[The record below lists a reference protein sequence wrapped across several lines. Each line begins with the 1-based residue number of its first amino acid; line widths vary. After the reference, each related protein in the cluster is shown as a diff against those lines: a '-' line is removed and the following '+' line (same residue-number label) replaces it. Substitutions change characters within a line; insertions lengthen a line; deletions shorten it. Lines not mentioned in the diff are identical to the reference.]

1 MEYGI
6 NILGIIP
13 LRKEPKDQSEM
24 VSQVL
29 FGQHFKI
36 LEIKPSWVCIQLADD
51 DYEGWICAKQYY
63 EITYEDYDNLNL
75 NDFPKVGDKLSY
87 LEETISGEKHPHTTR
102 KYTTLFSSR
111 HHSNKTKKIQVQW
124 RNC

>member
-36 LEIKPSWVCIQLADD
+36 LEIKPSWVRIQLADD
-51 DYEGWICAKQYY
+51 DYEGWICAKQYD
-63 EITYEDYDNLNL
+63 EITYEDYVNLNL
-75 NDFPKVGDKLSY
+75 NDFPKVGDKLGY
-87 LEETISGEKHPHTTR
+87 LEDVNTGKSTPLPTGS
-102 KYTTLFSSR
+102 TLP
-111 HHSNKTKKIQVQW
+111 
-124 RNC
+124 

>member
-13 LRKEPKDQSEM
+13 LRKEPQDQSEI
-24 VSQVL
+24 VSQIL

-36 LEIKPSWVCIQLADD
+36 NEIKPKWIRIQLADD
-51 DYEGWICAKQYY
+51 NYEGWICAKQYH

-75 NDFPKVGDKLSY
+75 NEFPKVGDKLSF
-87 LEETISGEKHPHTTR
+87 LEDPLPEKNIPYHLEVHYPIFI
-102 KYTTLFSSR
+102 K
-111 HHSNKTKKIQVQW
+111 VQFE
-124 RNC
+124 